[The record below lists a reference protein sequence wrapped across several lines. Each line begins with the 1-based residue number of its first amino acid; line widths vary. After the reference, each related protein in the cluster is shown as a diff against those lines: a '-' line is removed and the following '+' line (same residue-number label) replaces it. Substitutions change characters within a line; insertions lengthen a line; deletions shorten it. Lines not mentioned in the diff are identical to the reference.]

1 MTTLTASPISP
12 GVIGSQAPSGS
23 AELIPGGEFTL
34 LILVLLLATI
44 AISTIVLVVSK
55 RVLELERSIPSQP

>member
-12 GVIGSQAPSGS
+12 GVIGSQASSGS
-23 AELIPGGEFTL
+23 AGLIPGGEFTL
-34 LILVLLLATI
+34 LILILLLATI
-44 AISTIVLVVSK
+44 VISTIVLVVSK